1 MKGLYEPAYFAL
13 LAVSLGPAN
22 HGSAPYPRHLD
33 RRKELETMTT
43 KTKSVPLAVLRLL
56 AKWAVQSVRIVK
68 KANRNI

>member
-13 LAVSLGPAN
+13 LAVSISPAY
-22 HGSAPYPRHLD
+22 HGSAPDFRYLD

-43 KTKSVPLAVLRLL
+43 KTKDVPLAVLRLL
-56 AKWAVQSVRIVK
+56 AKWAIQSVRIVK